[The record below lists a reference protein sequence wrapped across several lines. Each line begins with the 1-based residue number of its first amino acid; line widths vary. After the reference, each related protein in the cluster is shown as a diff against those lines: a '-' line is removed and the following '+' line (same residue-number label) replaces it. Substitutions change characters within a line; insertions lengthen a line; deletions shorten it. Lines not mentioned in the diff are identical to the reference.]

1 MKTKKTSRFKRL
13 AIVTLVSAGIGV
25 VYDYGFIPAAAVD
38 QISPFQNQKDTAALV
53 VAQSSTPTSTPKKTE
68 TPAESQ
74 RSESQTEEKEK
85 STEPRKKKL
94 KDFRPSEQIEAEQ
107 AVDFP
112 YDI

>member
-1 MKTKKTSRFKRL
+1 MKTKKTSCFKRL
-13 AIVTLVSAGIGV
+13 AIVTLALAGIGV
-25 VYDYGFIPAAAVD
+25 VFDNGFIPAAAVG
-38 QISPFQNQKDTAALV
+38 QISPVQNQKDTAAIV
-53 VAQSSTPTSTPKKTE
+53 VAQSSTPTSTPQKTE
-68 TPAESQ
+68 TPAENQ

-85 STEPRKKKL
+85 STEPREKKL

>member
-1 MKTKKTSRFKRL
+1 MKSQKPSQLKRL
-13 AIVTLVSAGIGV
+13 AIVALALAVIGV
-25 VYDYGFIPAAAVD
+25 VFDNGLIQAAAVD
-38 QISPFQNQKDTAALV
+38 QISPVQNQKDTAV
-53 VAQSSTPTSTPKKTE
+53 PFVAQSSTPTATPKKTE
-68 TPAESQ
+68 TPAENQ

-85 STEPRKKKL
+85 STEPRAKKL